1 MIFFLF
7 HSLSLSH
14 KELEDSY
21 NSKFLTLSLL
31 NSKVHDAVDKMSQ
44 IRQFLDRYKKF
55 KCNLE
60 LIQFKQLIEMRLK
73 QIKHFEPELN
83 MPKVDLE
90 FICNYQA
97 IQSNGKCVW
106 LELNFVEINLG
117 DLILSFKQLNKTLDI
132 LEIVN
137 QSLSSHRF
145 LDQTVVYSIISI
157 THSMDHYSQTKIVVI
172 RAIVVIIIQVIIR
185 LVVRQQLV
193 VHYWMVSHRIV
204 MVWMA
209 IQQLIV
215 SLLQWP
221 I

>member
-1 MIFFLF
+1 MLNEGKNKCNELGLGLKSIEHNLSKLQIHYNKAQNDIQESYMFFINQLEQQKN
-7 HSLSLSH
+7 LQL

-60 LIQFKQLIEMRLK
+60 LIQFKQLIEMRVK

-97 IQSNGKCVW
+97 IQTGGKLFSDHFLTC
-106 LELNFVEINLG
+106 
-117 DLILSFKQLNKTLDI
+117 IL
-132 LEIVN
+132 
-137 QSLSSHRF
+137 
-145 LDQTVVYSIISI
+145 
-157 THSMDHYSQTKIVVI
+157 
-172 RAIVVIIIQVIIR
+172 
-185 LVVRQQLV
+185 
-193 VHYWMVSHRIV
+193 
-204 MVWMA
+204 
-209 IQQLIV
+209 
-215 SLLQWP
+215 
-221 I
+221 